1 MISKLWPSPTISA
14 KLQQFWNLSI
24 CWRWLWL
31 QLSYCSAFTKTT
43 SFPQKR
49 RKMLEQFWYFLG
61 GVQQFDDC
69 QRLACSNMFWH
80 SFLTFWQCPTS
91 NPPDPGPQCIW
102 GPAQNVKFGDETSPS
117 KIWRKILA
125 ALFAEILATQ
135 SLCILNIE
143 LTFFFAPA
151 TIPRPRGPQP
161 EMTTT
166 SSQPI
171 YCQ

>member
-1 MISKLWPSPTISA
+1 MA
-14 KLQQFWNLSI
+14 KTNNKCKIAAILEFVNLLSI

-31 QLSYCSAFTKTT
+31 QLSYCSAFYQN
-43 SFPQKR
+43 SLFSSEKR
-49 RKMLEQFWYFLG
+49 LKLFKQFLYFLG

-135 SLCILNIE
+135 NLCNLCI
-143 LTFFFAPA
+143 TFFFAPA